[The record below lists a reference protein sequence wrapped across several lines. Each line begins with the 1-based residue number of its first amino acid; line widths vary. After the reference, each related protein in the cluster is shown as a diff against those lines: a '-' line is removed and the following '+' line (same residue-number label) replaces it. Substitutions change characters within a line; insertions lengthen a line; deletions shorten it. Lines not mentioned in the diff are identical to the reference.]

1 MALRYLLDTNIC
13 VYAVSGR
20 YPHVTRKLDDQGGGT
35 IGMSVIVLGELM
47 FGISKSL
54 RREDALQRLQALQQ
68 IVAVNEL
75 PVDAAVHYGDIRA
88 ELERAETP
96 IGNNDLWIGAH
107 ARASGLTLVT
117 NNVREFSRIPG
128 LRLANWVQ

>member
-20 YPHVTRKLDDQGGGT
+20 YPQVTRTLDDQGIGT
-35 IGMSVIVLGELM
+35 VGMSVIVLGELM

-68 IVAVNEL
+68 LVAVNEL
-75 PVDAAVHYGDIRA
+75 PVDAAVHYGDIRG
-88 ELERAETP
+88 ELERAGTP

-117 NNVREFSRIPG
+117 NNVREFSRVTG

>member
-1 MALRYLLDTNIC
+1 

-20 YPHVTRKLDDQGGGT
+20 YPQVTRKLDDQGGGT

-47 FGISKSL
+47 FGISNSL

-75 PVDAAVHYGDIRA
+75 PIDAAVHYGDIRA
-88 ELERAETP
+88 ELERAGTP

-117 NNVREFSRIPG
+117 DNVREFSRIPG

>member
-20 YPHVTRKLDDQGGGT
+20 YPQVTRKLDDQGGGT

-88 ELERAETP
+88 ELERAGTP
-96 IGNNDLWIGAH
+96 ICNNDLWIGAH
-107 ARASGLTLVT
+107 ARASGFTLVT